1 MKVLELWTANTI
13 LSMWTVAGT
22 DSKNVARSVCGLEVT
37 NLDGRLDMVYTVG
50 GRWFV
55 GIRATGSGGISTTV
69 GWVGGRDSKDGPSI
83 ISVSS
88 ASAEKS
94 FWVFLVFGA
103 IVQRKCESTKK
114 GEKVETDFL
123 AR

>member
-1 MKVLELWTANTI
+1 VNCAPTICNSWLNLASVSPNYAWIAARWGSWVKVLELWTANTI

-37 NLDGRLDMVYTVG
+37 NSDGGLDMVYTVG

-69 GWVGGRDSKDGPSI
+69 GWVGGRDS
-83 ISVSS
+83 
-88 ASAEKS
+88 
-94 FWVFLVFGA
+94 
-103 IVQRKCESTKK
+103 
-114 GEKVETDFL
+114 
-123 AR
+123 

>member
-1 MKVLELWTANTI
+1 VKVLELWTANTI

-37 NLDGRLDMVYTVG
+37 NSDGGLDMVYTVG

-69 GWVGGRDSKDGPSI
+69 GWVGGRDS
-83 ISVSS
+83 
-88 ASAEKS
+88 
-94 FWVFLVFGA
+94 
-103 IVQRKCESTKK
+103 
-114 GEKVETDFL
+114 
-123 AR
+123 